1 MCRMISTAE
10 AQQSFKQ
17 QSETPGKMSPAT
29 DAGLKRQSSNDPLDL
44 SLSKVL
50 SGGSGQKNQ
59 SAEQHLGKL
68 GKALKA
74 ANQANKQTPITTQ
87 SSAISSLAAVKL
99 ASTAN
104 DATVEGQQNVHI
116 EGSDNLHAQK
126 SSNDGN
132 ASTQLA

>member
-10 AQQSFKQ
+10 AQQSSKQ

-50 SGGSGQKNQ
+50 SGGSSQNQ

-74 ANQANKQTPITTQ
+74 ANQANKQTPVTTQ

-99 ASTAN
+99 ASPAN
-104 DATVEGQQNVHI
+104 EGQQNVHI
-116 EGSDNLHAQK
+116 KGSDNSHAQK

-132 ASTQLA
+132 ALTQ